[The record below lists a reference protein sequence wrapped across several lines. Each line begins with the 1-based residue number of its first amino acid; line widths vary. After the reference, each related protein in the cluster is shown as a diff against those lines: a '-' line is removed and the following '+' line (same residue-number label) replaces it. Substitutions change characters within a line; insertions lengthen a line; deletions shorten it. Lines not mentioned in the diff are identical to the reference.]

1 MKRIT
6 LAMVAIVVSTVT
18 EAQVTPTPP
27 APRPAPAPRA
37 PEARPPVTPAPRV
50 EPFIF
55 DWDSEWVRDQVR
67 HAAEMAREY
76 SRIDADQVR
85 HATEMAREMS
95 RIDAEQIRQA
105 TEMARE
111 MSRIDADRVR
121 EQSQEMARQ
130 AREMARQHID
140 DWRFETP
147 RAFEMPFDFHYT
159 PTPPTP
165 QAAPVPAIAPTPSFS
180 FGWGEGLRT
189 QAPQAWAQGDPAD
202 SLYRLAS
209 ESNNRGDYRRAAQ
222 LFSDLT
228 QKYPRST
235 YVGEAMYWEAF
246 SRYRLGSTEELQR
259 AATVLETLSA
269 RGNELPRRRS
279 SDSEVDALKLRVWGT
294 LAQRG
299 VRGYDEKV
307 KTLAATG
314 ACDKEAV
321 AVQAEALNALGRMDP
336 TTAMPY
342 IRKVL
347 ERKDECSADLRQKA
361 VFMLG
366 QRSSER
372 ADGEATAALI
382 AVAKSDPN
390 ASVRSDA
397 ISWLPRLPGDAPFA
411 ALEDI
416 LRSDPDVRIQRSAV
430 RALNSSDN
438 PKARQTIRALI
449 DRKDAAEQLRVEAIN
464 SFDKERA
471 TDDDAKY
478 LRGLY
483 TRVETDRLR
492 EAVINSVGRLGGT
505 ENDQWI
511 IALAKNPNTPDQLRS
526 IAVSRLGR
534 MQTIAIGDLVKLYDA
549 AETRSMRDQLINVF
563 ANRKEQEA
571 TDKLIEIV
579 RNNTTDYI
587 ARRNALNALT
597 RKGNN
602 DPKIMQAL
610 FDVISSSEKKP

>member
-6 LAMVAIVVSTVT
+6 LAMMAIVVSAVV

-27 APRPAPAPRA
+27 APRPVPAPRA

-55 DWDSEWVRDQVR
+55 DWDHEWVRDQAR

-76 SRIDADQVR
+76 
-85 HATEMAREMS
+85 S

-111 MSRIDADRVR
+111 MSRIDADWIR
-121 EQSQEMARQ
+121 EQSQEVARQ
-130 AREMARQHID
+130 AREMARLHVD
-140 DWRFETP
+140 DWRFEAP
-147 RAFEMPFDFHYT
+147 RAFEMPMEFHFT
-159 PTPPTP
+159 PTPMVP
-165 QAAPVPAIAPTPSFS
+165 PVPPSPAMAPTPSFS

-222 LFSDLT
+222 LFSELT

-269 RGNELPRRRS
+269 RGNEFPRRRS

-307 KTLAATG
+307 KTLAANG
-314 ACDKEAV
+314 ACDKEDV
-321 AVQAEALNALGRMDP
+321 AVRAEALNALGRMDP
-336 TTAMPY
+336 AAAMPY
-342 IRKVL
+342 IRKML
-347 ERKDECSADLRQKA
+347 DKKDECSTDLRQKA

-366 QRSSER
+366 QRASER
-372 ADGEATAALI
+372 ADGEATTALI

-390 ASVRSDA
+390 PSVRSDA

-416 LRSDPDVRIQRSAV
+416 LRSDSDARIQRSAV

-438 PKARQTIRALI
+438 PKARQSIRALI
-449 DRKDAAEQLRVEAIN
+449 DRKDAPEQLRVEAIN
-464 SFDKERA
+464 SFDKERT

-492 EAVINSVGRLGGT
+492 ESVVNAVGRIGGT

-511 IALAKNPNTPDQLRS
+511 ISLAKNPNTPDQLRS
-526 IAVSRLGR
+526 AAVSRLGR
-534 MQTIAIGDLVKLYDA
+534 MQTVPIADLIKLYDA

-571 TDKLIEIV
+571 TDKLLEIM

-587 ARRNALNALT
+587 ARRNAMNALV
-597 RKGNN
+597 RKGQN

-610 FDVISSSEKKP
+610 LDVMEKKP